1 VLNGSAMK
9 LLRKFHTAIWVRCET
24 MAKYAFCAPSILLIV
39 PWLKAAMVR
48 TRLCQGAAVGRLEL
62 ALAKKAGEIVSLDCA
77 SESEMDIFREVVV
90 CGNYPFDKLP
100 FTPVLVADCGANVG
114 YFSCL
119 ARVAFPEALIYA
131 WEPDAKNFR
140 RLSEQPILH
149 TGKTTLANA
158 AVSDHVGRVS
168 LTGAGHGCEVKAE
181 SDGSEAVECID
192 FGAWWRKHNRSYALL
207 KMDIEGHENI
217 VLPALRGSW
226 QAPCAVFLETH
237 APRGADDDVIK
248 RLQADGF
255 RVELLRSHSLPRD
268 ERVFKEYLA
277 LLS

>member
-1 VLNGSAMK
+1 MSK
-9 LLRKFHTAIWVRCET
+9 LYSMVVVRLG
-24 MAKYAFCAPSILLIV
+24 MIAKTCRRSPSLALV
-39 PWLKAAMVR
+39 CPWLLAGFVLSR
-48 TRLCQGAAVGRLEL
+48 TIGSRGVLRLGLGPAKQD
-62 ALAKKAGEIVSLDCA
+62 ALLLDT
-77 SESEMDIFREVVV
+77 SSGSEMDIFREVVV

-100 FTPVLVADCGANVG
+100 FRPVLVADCGANVG

-119 ARVAFPEALIYA
+119 ARVAFPEAPIYT

-140 RLSEQPILH
+140 RLAEQPILH

-158 AVSDHVGRVS
+158 AVSDRAGRVS

-192 FGAWWRKHNRSYALL
+192 FGAWWREHSRSYAVL
-207 KMDIEGHENI
+207 KMDIEGHENT
-217 VLPALRGSW
+217 VLPTLRGSW

-237 APRGADDDVIK
+237 APRGADDDLIGQ
-248 RLQADGF
+248 LQADGF

>member
-1 VLNGSAMK
+1 VKLGAKFQSAVLARYRTIKQYLDRSP
-9 LLRKFHTAIWVRCET
+9 T
-24 MAKYAFCAPSILLIV
+24 CAVCV
-39 PWLKAAMVR
+39 PWVFAGLVR
-48 TRLCQGAAVGRLEL
+48 ARVLASSSVRVLEMPL
-62 ALAKKAGEIVSLDCA
+62 DAKKKNVINLDT
-77 SESEMDIFREVVV
+77 SSGSEMDIFREVVV

-119 ARVAFPEALIYA
+119 ARVAFPEAPIYA
-131 WEPDAKNFR
+131 WEPDARNFR

-158 AVSDHVGRVS
+158 AVSDHAGRVS

-192 FGAWWRKHNRSYALL
+192 FCAWWREHSRSYTLL
-207 KMDIEGHENI
+207 KMDIEGHEST
-217 VLPALRGSW
+217 VLPTLRGSW

-237 APRGADDDVIK
+237 APRGADDDLIK
-248 RLQADGF
+248 QLQDDGF
-255 RVELLRSHSLPRD
+255 LLELLRSHSLPRD

-277 LLS
+277 LLA